1 MTGGGRGRNLAPR
14 VTFADPLGVG
24 LSRTSME
31 DVLKLRASAI
41 LMGLLLCSPAVVRA
55 EEEAAVSATDSATVS
70 SPDVQGLIDG
80 LNEQLQTLQ
89 ADTDKLK
96 RFKFSGYVQARM
108 DVSEAS
114 NDSVKVSGSPAT
126 ITPANQSR
134 FYIRRARVRLTYDSS
149 PLSQA
154 SVLFDGGQDRTIR
167 LLEAYVTLLDPWTAN
182 HDHQLTVGQFSVP
195 FGYEVERSSSV
206 RELPERSRAETVLF
220 SGERDRGVKLESQWT
235 LNLKTTLAVLNGGGI
250 NSVDFPTTDP
260 TRAKDVTARARW
272 SQGPW
277 DAAVSWYRG
286 RQVTALTGPDVLTDK
301 NRLGFDAQVFYALP
315 LLGGGTLRGEYYSGH
330 DVNADSLSA
339 LVTSPSSANPVRLL
353 KANAQGQHLATDIRG
368 GYVMAVQNLG
378 ERFQAVV
385 RYDQYDPNTA
395 LAHDAYRRWSF
406 GVNAFVYG
414 YTRLTIAYDAIHTD
428 KLVSANRYTDPHD
441 NLWTVQLQHKF

>member
-1 MTGGGRGRNLAPR
+1 MKRRW
-14 VTFADPLGVG
+14 FAV
-24 LSRTSME
+24 
-31 DVLKLRASAI
+31 
-41 LMGLLLCSPAVVRA
+41 LLCLAIVSPNPVHAV
-55 EEEAAVSATDSATVS
+55 EENASSAVDSATVS
-70 SPDVQGLIDG
+70 APDVQGLLDG

-96 RFKFSGYVQARM
+96 RFKFSGYLQARM

-134 FYIRRARVRLTYDSS
+134 FYVRRARLKLTYDSS

-154 SVLFDGGQDRTIR
+154 VIYLDGGQDRTIR
-167 LLEAYVTLLDPWTAN
+167 LLEAYVTLLDPWTPN
-182 HDHQLTVGQFSVP
+182 HDHQLTVGQFNVP

-206 RELPERSRAETVLF
+206 RELPERSRAENVLF

-235 LNLKTTLAVLNGGGI
+235 LNLKTTVAVLNGGGI
-250 NSVDFPTTDP
+250 NSVDFPNTDP
-260 TRAKDVTARARW
+260 TRAKDITARARW

-286 RQVTALTGPDVLTDK
+286 RQITALTGPDVATDK

-315 LLGGGTLRGEYYSGH
+315 VIGGGTLRGEFYSGH

-339 LVTSPSSANPVRLL
+339 LVVAPTSANPVRLL
-353 KANAQGQHLATDIRG
+353 RGTAQAQHLATDIQG

-395 LAHDAYRRWSF
+395 LDHDAYRRWSF
-406 GVNAFVYG
+406 GVNAFYDG
-414 YTRLTIAYDAIHTD
+414 FTRLTVSYDAIETE
-428 KLVSANRYTDPHD
+428 KLVSTNRYTDPHD

>member
-1 MTGGGRGRNLAPR
+1 MKRRWSAVLMCLAL
-14 VTFADPLGVG
+14 V
-24 LSRTSME
+24 
-31 DVLKLRASAI
+31 
-41 LMGLLLCSPAVVRA
+41 SPTVARA
-55 EEEAAVSATDSATVS
+55 EEASASTSSDSATVS
-70 SPDVQGLIDG
+70 APDVQGLLDG

-96 RFKFSGYVQARM
+96 RFKFSGYLQARF

-114 NDSVKVSGSPAT
+114 HDSVKVSGSPAT

-134 FYIRRARVRLTYDSS
+134 FYIRRARLKLTYDSS

-154 SVLFDGGQDRTIR
+154 VIYVDGGQDRTIR
-167 LLEAYVTLLDPWTAN
+167 LLEAYVTLLDPWTPN
-182 HDHQLTVGQFSVP
+182 HDHQLTLGQFNVP

-206 RELPERSRAETVLF
+206 RELPERSRAENVLF

-250 NSVDFPTTDP
+250 NSTDFPNTDP

-277 DAAVSWYRG
+277 DVAASWYHG
-286 RQVTALTGPDVLTDK
+286 RQVTALTGPDVVTDK
-301 NRLGFDAQVFYALP
+301 TRLGFDAQIFYALP
-315 LLGGGTLRGEYYSGH
+315 IVGGGTLRGEYYSGH
-330 DVNADSLSA
+330 DVNADSLAA
-339 LVTSPSSANPVRLL
+339 LVVAPTSANPVRLL
-353 KANAQGQHLATDIRG
+353 RGTAQAQHLATDIRG

-378 ERFQAVV
+378 EWFQAVV

-406 GVNAFVYG
+406 GVNAFYDG
-414 YTRLTIAYDAIHTD
+414 YTRLTVSYDAIETD

>member
-1 MTGGGRGRNLAPR
+1 M
-14 VTFADPLGVG
+14 
-24 LSRTSME
+24 
-31 DVLKLRASAI
+31 
-41 LMGLLLCSPAVVRA
+41 
-55 EEEAAVSATDSATVS
+55 
-70 SPDVQGLIDG
+70 
-80 LNEQLQTLQ
+80 
-89 ADTDKLK
+89 
-96 RFKFSGYVQARM
+96 
-108 DVSEAS
+108 
-114 NDSVKVSGSPAT
+114 
-126 ITPANQSR
+126 
-134 FYIRRARVRLTYDSS
+134 
-149 PLSQA
+149 
-154 SVLFDGGQDRTIR
+154 
-167 LLEAYVTLLDPWTAN
+167 
-182 HDHQLTVGQFSVP
+182 
-195 FGYEVERSSSV
+195 
-206 RELPERSRAETVLF
+206 
-220 SGERDRGVKLESQWT
+220 
-235 LNLKTTLAVLNGGGI
+235 
-250 NSVDFPTTDP
+250 
-260 TRAKDVTARARW
+260 
-272 SQGPW
+272 
-277 DAAVSWYRG
+277 SWYRG
-286 RQVTALTGPDVLTDK
+286 RQVTALTGPDVVTDK

-406 GVNAFVYG
+406 GVNAFVDG